1 MWQMIVKSK
10 VFQKETVTLKL
21 SLEFVIAF
29 IRFQK
34 KVNHMF
40 YPDILILTCFYKG
53 LG

>member
-34 KVNHMF
+34 KVYYMF